1 MQALIKPIGVA
12 KSLKKNERA
21 CMFFRVMRVHNLHE
35 HVMCIRTTHHSLKNV
50 FANDRN
56 TYRLRPDDQ
65 EKKLSTSHFIM
76 NTNAGVISWEIRL
89 QNKDE
94 NCQKRENNSTKTN
107 VSIFFSFKEKL
118 VNEILLKTFQT
129 DFFCRKFFLQIK
141 INVRSILE
149 F

>member
-1 MQALIKPIGVA
+1 MSKLQ
-12 KSLKKNERA
+12 SLQRI
-21 CMFFRVMRVHNLHE
+21 FFGSSLADVNSIPLTHIHNLHE

-94 NCQKRENNSTKTN
+94 NC
-107 VSIFFSFKEKL
+107 
-118 VNEILLKTFQT
+118 
-129 DFFCRKFFLQIK
+129 
-141 INVRSILE
+141 
-149 F
+149 